1 MKVSRWLLAGFSP
14 PHGGQSYA
22 HQSCAKVLGL
32 AWGRAPG
39 FFLGPGAVLLTQQK
53 CAKGQA
59 RGCVPSTMAPSGS
72 VACERVSA
80 SSLYV
85 RPLKVFMQV

>member
-1 MKVSRWLLAGFSP
+1 MGV
-14 PHGGQSYA
+14 SYA

-32 AWGRAPG
+32 AWGWGGAAGFLPG
-39 FFLGPGAVLLTQQK
+39 TGAVLLTQQK

-59 RGCVPSTMAPSGS
+59 RGCVPRCHAPSGS
-72 VACERVSA
+72 VAFEHLWV
-80 SSLYV
+80 LPYV